1 MERVER
7 NKEMNQMPASNGTG
21 PTGRGPMTGRGL
33 GHCMLQMDPDDQKI
47 ASGFAG
53 LNGRPVIVSLQNKER
68 KVTQM
73 PRGDGTGPMG
83 MGPMTGRAAGF
94 CAGYSAPG
102 YMSPVPGRGFG
113 FGRGRGS
120 GFGRGM
126 GLGFRGGR
134 GLIGGYW
141 GAPCAAPAYPYAG
154 ALTPYPT
161 PYGAEPTREQE
172 TAILKGQAEY
182 FEDALEG
189 IKQRIA
195 EIEAKTEEKK

>member
-1 MERVER
+1 
-7 NKEMNQMPASNGTG
+7 MPASNGTG

-33 GHCMLQMDPDDQKI
+33 GHCMLQVDPDDQKI

-94 CAGYSAPG
+94 CAGYSTAG

-134 GLIGGYW
+134 GGGGYR
-141 GAPCAAPAYPYAG
+141 GLPYTVPEA
-154 ALTPYPT
+154 
-161 PYGAEPTREQE
+161 PYGAGMPPYGGPTPQQE
-172 TAILKGQAEY
+172 TELLKGQAEY
-182 FEDALEG
+182 FEDALAN
-189 IKQRIA
+189 IKKRIDN
-195 EIEAKTEEKK
+195 IESATEETKSS